1 LGEQNRSYEFFKFCL
16 NLNQIIKRFPG
27 KTTLHRRSWVLSKL
41 ILSVIPLRYY
51 SPDSLTMNK
60 TP

>member
-27 KTTLHRRSWVLSKL
+27 KTTLHRR
-41 ILSVIPLRYY
+41 P
-51 SPDSLTMNK
+51 
-60 TP
+60 